1 MLGPIVYVVYGIS
14 DRCRIDLESLYFY
27 CVFLQMPGRLPPG
40 YAPQMYGHHAPP
52 GMMPPGQYAPPGYG
66 APPPPHHMVRP
77 HQMGDM
83 VKMPNGP
90 TPAEWAAA
98 QSRKACIT
106 SFFVLH

>member
-1 MLGPIVYVVYGIS
+1 MRIVLDKKVWSDLNLSVVSIVDLLAIYV
-14 DRCRIDLESLYFY
+14 
-27 CVFLQMPGRLPPG
+27 QMPGRLPPG